1 MQNTDGK
8 IMEHFP
14 IVLALSRAALQT
26 PNTAVENHL
35 RRLIKALEK
44 DGQAEQADGLDKL
57 VRSTGKSVTIQPSR
71 VVLSLAAMGGEMLTP
86 SVKPPVDKETST
98 PLAEIILPN
107 EMFGAHPIFEK
118 NLAVSIDSLLEE
130 WKNIDKLKDSGIN
143 PALALMLFGAPG
155 TGKTLLAHH
164 IAKELNYPLVIAKL
178 DGLISSF
185 LGTTARNISNLFA
198 FANRYKCILLLDEF
212 DAIAKLRDDPNEMG
226 ELKRVVNTLLQCLD
240 NRNNIGFTISIT
252 NHEALLDPA
261 IWRRF
266 DIRIEIPKPTYKTR
280 EQLLLRNLPKHLKLK
295 SAQIKFLTWT
305 TDDYSGSDIAK
316 LSNFIS
322 RKVAIQ
328 GIEFDFLETVRSYI
342 ILSANNQESSKRLLV
357 IGRPEELAIELNRD
371 PNSSMSQ
378 EALAELFGNS
388 QSTISRWLKTE
399 KKYKE

>member
-1 MQNTDGK
+1 
-8 IMEHFP
+8 MEHYP

-44 DGQAEQADGLDKL
+44 DGQAEQADGLNKL
-57 VRSTGKSVTIQPSR
+57 VRNTGKSVAIQPSR

-86 SVKPPVDKETST
+86 SVKPPVDKETSA
-98 PLAEIILPN
+98 PLAEIVFPSETLD
-107 EMFGAHPIFEK
+107 AHPIFEE
-118 NLAVSIDSLLEE
+118 NLSASIDSLLEE
-130 WKNIDKLKDSGIN
+130 WKNIDKLKGSGIN

-155 TGKTLLAHH
+155 TGKTFLAHH
-164 IAKELNYPLVIAKL
+164 IARELNYPLVVAKL

-212 DAIAKLRDDPNEMG
+212 DAVAKLRDDPNELG

-266 DIRIEIPKPTYKTR
+266 DIRIEIPKPIHQTR
-280 EQLLLRNLPKHLKLK
+280 EQILLRNLPKNLKLK
-295 SAQIKFLTWT
+295 KSQINFLTWI
-305 TDDYSGSDIAK
+305 TDGYSGSDIAK
-316 LSNFIS
+316 LSNFIK
-322 RKVAIQ
+322 RKIAIQ
-328 GIEFDFLETVRSYI
+328 GSKFDFFETVRSYI
-342 ILSANNQESSKRLLV
+342 ILSAKDQENNRRQAV

-371 PNSSMSQ
+371 PEHSMSQ
-378 EALAELFGNS
+378 EALAELFGKA
-388 QSTISRWLKTE
+388 QSTISRWLKSE
-399 KKYKE
+399 KKHKE

>member
-1 MQNTDGK
+1 
-8 IMEHFP
+8 MEHFP

-44 DGQAEQADGLDKL
+44 DGQAEQADGLNKL
-57 VRSTGKSVTIQPSR
+57 VRNTGKSVAIQPSR

-86 SVKPPVDKETST
+86 SVKPPVDKETSA
-98 PLAEIILPN
+98 PLAEIVFPSETLDAN
-107 EMFGAHPIFEK
+107 PIFED
-118 NLAVSIDSLLEE
+118 NLSASIDSLLEE
-130 WKNIDKLKDSGIN
+130 WRNIDKLKESGIN

-155 TGKTLLAHH
+155 TGKTFLAHH
-164 IAKELNYPLVIAKL
+164 IARELNYPLVVAKL

-212 DAIAKLRDDPNEMG
+212 DAVAKLRDDPNELG

-240 NRNNIGFTISIT
+240 NRSNIGFTISIT

-266 DIRIEIPKPTYKTR
+266 DIRIEIPKPVHQIR
-280 EQLLLRNLPKHLKLK
+280 EQILLRNLPKNVKLK
-295 SAQIKFLTWT
+295 KSQINFLTWI
-305 TDDYSGSDIAK
+305 TDGYSGSDIAK
-316 LSNFIS
+316 LSNFIK
-322 RKVAIQ
+322 RKIAIQ
-328 GIEFDFLETVRSYI
+328 GSKFDFFETVRSYI
-342 ILSANNQESSKRLLV
+342 ILSAKDQENNRRQAA

-371 PNSSMSQ
+371 PEHSMPQ
-378 EALAELFGNS
+378 EALAELFGKA
-388 QSTISRWLKTE
+388 QSTISRWLKSE
-399 KKYKE
+399 KKHKE

>member
-1 MQNTDGK
+1 
-8 IMEHFP
+8 MEHFP

-57 VRSTGKSVTIQPSR
+57 VRSTGKSVAIQPSR

-86 SVKPPVDKETST
+86 SVKPPVDKETSA
-98 PLAEIILPN
+98 PLAEIVFPS
-107 EMFGAHPIFEK
+107 EMLDAQPIFEE
-118 NLAVSIDSLLEE
+118 NLAGSINSLLEE

-155 TGKTLLAHH
+155 TGKTFLAHH
-164 IAKELNYPLVIAKL
+164 IARELNYPLVVAKL

-212 DAIAKLRDDPNEMG
+212 DAVAKLRDDPNELG

-240 NRNNIGFTISIT
+240 NRNSIGFTISIT

-266 DIRIEIPKPTYKTR
+266 DIRIEIPKPAHQTR
-280 EQLLLRNLPKHLKLK
+280 EQILLRNLPKNLKLK
-295 SAQIKFLTWT
+295 KSQINFLTWI
-305 TDDYSGSDIAK
+305 TDGYSGSDIAK
-316 LSNFIS
+316 LSNFIK
-322 RKVAIQ
+322 RKIAIQ
-328 GIEFDFLETVRSYI
+328 GSKFDFLEAVRSYI
-342 ILSANNQESSKRLLV
+342 ILSAKDQENNRRQAV

-371 PNSSMSQ
+371 PENPIPQ
-378 EALAELFGNS
+378 ESLAELFGKA
-388 QSTISRWLKTE
+388 QSTISRWLKSE
-399 KKYKE
+399 KKHKE